1 MQHHGRGQR
10 TDPRRA
16 AAGRRDQRTEPA
28 DVDRVVL
35 QLEADRRPAGVEPAA
50 AQRRAQRRERPP
62 QRGPSP
68 IRLRVRPQ
76 QVDQQV
82 AAVDA
87 AGHGQVGEQRG
98 RLARVHTQGLAVDL
112 DPRRPQHVDPERHD
126 ASISDRS
133 VTIQPASLR
142 DTCHTAGDR
151 GCSPGFA
158 TVTIPERTTGYN
170 GGVMSTIAHSLR
182 RVIFRGRT
190 APAVVASPPEAE
202 GAATDGGRAVAG
214 RHRTERS
221 DHRVLPERARR
232 DRHRGPGAG
241 VAGARSAARRRRE
254 AGGAA
259 GHAGR
264 ADRAAQP
271 GAAAL
276 RPGVL
281 RRRPAAARE
290 PGGAG
295 RAGRPR
301 RPAGAR
307 AGGRDPQPGAPRP
320 GAGGRPPDPAE
331 LPAPPGAGARRLGR
345 RRRLPPGPRGGRR
358 LLRLHRP
365 SRRPAGH
372 RHRRRHRQGRPRG
385 PRDGRDQERAARVR
399 AAAARAGRR
408 SRARQR
414 APLPGHPGEHVR
426 HLPVRRSRAGHRPP
440 GVRERGPQPAGD
452 VGRRRGQRA
461 AGAGHAAR
469 ADDGHE
475 LRGDRGGAGSPA
487 RTCCSTRTA

>member
-10 TDPRRA
+10 TDPGRA
-16 AAGRRDQRTEPA
+16 ATCGRDQRTEPA
-28 DVDRVVL
+28 HVDRVVL

-50 AQRRAQRRERPP
+50 TQRRAQRRERPP

-87 AGHGQVGEQRG
+87 AGHSQVGEQRG

-126 ASISDRS
+126 ASISDHS
-133 VTIQPASLR
+133 VTIQTASTARHLSHGRGSRMLTWLR
-142 DTCHTAGDR
+142 DRNDPGTHDRIQRRCHEHHRPQPATCHLPRSHRA
-151 GCSPGFA
+151 
-158 TVTIPERTTGYN
+158 
-170 GGVMSTIAHSLR
+170 
-182 RVIFRGRT
+182 RGRCL
-190 APAVVASPPEAE
+190 PAGS
-202 GAATDGGRAVAG
+202 GGRSDGGGRAVAG

-221 DHRVLPERARR
+221 DHRVLPERGRGN
-232 DRHRGPGAG
+232 RHRGLGAG
-241 VAGARSAARRRRE
+241 VARARSAARRRRE

-281 RRRPAAARE
+281 RRRPAAVGE

-295 RAGRPR
+295 CSGRPG

-385 PRDGRDQERAARVR
+385 PRDGRDQERPPRVR
-399 AAAARAGRR
+399 AAPARAGGR

-461 AGAGHAAR
+461 AGARHAAR

-475 LRGDRGGAGSPA
+475 LRGDGGSAGSRA